1 MLLQC
6 VCQHSIAMLMDDVID
21 RHGQNISIDE
31 LTQMFSRICIPTAS
45 ERISEL
51 LHENSS
57 LNFEQDEIMIE
68 LELCV
73 SVTFKPFIHHICRL
87 ISRPK
92 ELETIWMSI
101 ISIVS
106 QLLGKE
112 SNEVGTSENQRVGT
126 HILSVTK
133 ELAAEHLR
141 NAIMVLASNGV
152 IGGKG
157 GSNDCTEIESLTWN
171 AIEKIGY
178 CEKFVPVW
186 KNGALY

>member
-1 MLLQC
+1 
-6 VCQHSIAMLMDDVID
+6 
-21 RHGQNISIDE
+21 
-31 LTQMFSRICIPTAS
+31 MFSIICIPTAS

-51 LHENSS
+51 LDENSS
-57 LNFEQDEIMIE
+57 LNFDQDKIVIE

-101 ISIVS
+101 ISTVS

-133 ELAAEHLR
+133 ELTAEHLR

-152 IGGKG
+152 IVGKG
-157 GSNDCTEIESLTWN
+157 GRSDCTEIESLTFRPHSYS
-171 AIEKIGY
+171 IS
-178 CEKFVPVW
+178 
-186 KNGALY
+186 KN